1 MNLKSLF
8 LRILLI
14 MGSLYLIAIFVV
26 MSINLNYFQA
36 QQRLVEASEKFILL
50 SRDKEEISQILALN
64 EPLSDSYLDILFK
77 RSLPLDCCQSEY
89 AFYLSAVSAATEID
103 RSDLTAFRI
112 SESWE
117 QFLRAADQALVNA
130 SNGVDQLGS
139 FRGSVVP
146 TSAIALLILS
156 LFLAFTLISRHLISP
171 LSSLTGN
178 IRHLVRGGEPK
189 PTDFS
194 AAVSE
199 LRFLQEAFE
208 SVVNEYRGSLRSRG
222 QNATEMS
229 RTSDALEAQFQK
241 LVELAERPA
250 FILDASGA
258 IRTWNKRMVMLTG
271 VARSQSTRTIF
282 SEVYLDGRSKI
293 SFDDAFQIARRGDR
307 PDELRCELLLK
318 GGRTISSQLQL
329 SPQIESVLGVN
340 RVLVMVTSDT
350 YAKHLPEGRLSERHL
365 PEGQVTVDGGNTP
378 SGPDLRSLTELSSSL
393 HWLTASGVNP
403 VETETARQNAA
414 LMASIKWVGSRAQEA
429 ENSEINLSELVS
441 HFASIFEPKLLDLD
455 FKVAVEVRLAQE
467 PILTTG
473 NAGGL
478 LVVLE
483 KLIENAL
490 EAIREKT
497 PASAAIAISA
507 SSHEDATA
515 RISIKDNGG
524 GVPRGEDR
532 YLFDPFYTT
541 RAAQGHH
548 GLGLTHSRDLI
559 KQMSGELFVINDIE
573 RGELEVVIELPLSG
587 A

>member
-14 MGSLYLIAIFVV
+14 MGGLYLIATLVV

-50 SRDKEEISQILALN
+50 SRDKEELSQILALN
-64 EPLSDSYLDILFK
+64 EQLPDSHLDILLK

-103 RSDLTAFRI
+103 RSDLVAFRI

-117 QFLRAADQALVNA
+117 QFLRAADQALANA
-130 SNGVDQLGS
+130 SNEVDQLRG
-139 FRGSVVP
+139 FRDSVVP
-146 TSAIALLILS
+146 TSAISLLILS

-171 LSSLTGN
+171 LESLTGN
-178 IRHLVRGGEPK
+178 IRHLVRGGEQK
-189 PTDFS
+189 PTEFS

-222 QNATEMS
+222 QNASEMS
-229 RTSDALEAQFQK
+229 KTSDALEAQFQK

-258 IRTWNKRMVMLTG
+258 IRTWNKRMVTLTG
-271 VARSQSTRTIF
+271 VARSQSSRTIF

-293 SFDDAFQIARRGDR
+293 SFDDAFQTARRGGR
-307 PDELRCELLLK
+307 PDELHCELRLK
-318 GGRTISSQLQL
+318 GGRIISSQLQL
-329 SPQIESVLGVN
+329 SPQIESMLGVN

-350 YAKHLPEGRLSERHL
+350 YARSVPKGSLSE
-365 PEGQVTVDGGNTP
+365 GQLTEDGGNTP
-378 SGPDLRSLTELSSSL
+378 SGTELRLLTELSSSL
-393 HWLTASGVNP
+393 HWLTASAAKP
-403 VETETARQNAA
+403 VETEIARQHAA
-414 LMASIKWVGSRAQEA
+414 LMASIKWVGSRAYES
-429 ENSEINLSELVS
+429 ENSEINLTELVS
-441 HFASIFEPKLLDLD
+441 HFASVFEPKLLDLD
-455 FKVAVEVRLAQE
+455 LKVAIEVRLAQE
-467 PILTTG
+467 PVLTTG

-483 KLIENAL
+483 KLSDNAL
-490 EAIREKT
+490 EAIREST
-497 PASAAIAISA
+497 PASARIAISA
-507 SSHEDATA
+507 SSDEDGIA

-524 GVPRGEDR
+524 GAPRGDDR
-532 YLFDPFYTT
+532 YLLDPFYTT

-559 KQMSGELFVINDIE
+559 KQMSGDLTVINDIE
-573 RGELEVVIELPLSG
+573 RGELEIVIELPLSG

>member
-14 MGSLYLIAIFVV
+14 MGALYLIATFVV
-26 MSINLNYFQA
+26 MSINLNYFEA
-36 QQRLVEASEKFILL
+36 QQRLFDASQKFMLL
-50 SRDKEEISQILALN
+50 SRDKEELTQILALN
-64 EPLSDSYLDILFK
+64 ERLSDSHFEILAQ

-89 AFYLSAVSAATEID
+89 AFYLSALSAATEID
-103 RSDLTAFRI
+103 RANVVTFRV

-117 QFLRAADQALVNA
+117 QFLRVADQSLVNA
-130 SNGVDQLGS
+130 SNEVDQLRS
-139 FRGSVVP
+139 FRDSVVP

-171 LSSLTGN
+171 LNSLTGN

-189 PTDFS
+189 PAEFS

-229 RTSDALEAQFQK
+229 KTSDALEAQFQK

-258 IRTWNKRMVMLTG
+258 IRTWNKRMVTLTG

-293 SFDDAFQIARRGDR
+293 SFDDAFQIARRGGR

-329 SPQIESVLGVN
+329 SPQIESMLGVN

-350 YAKHLPEGRLSERHL
+350 YASHLPQGHL
-365 PEGQVTVDGGNTP
+365 PEGQVPGDSSNTP
-378 SGPDLRSLTELSSSL
+378 PGQESHLMSELFSSL
-393 HWLTASGVNP
+393 RWLTASKANS
-403 VETETARQNAA
+403 VETETARQHAA
-414 LMASIKWVGSRAQEA
+414 LMASIKWVGSRAYEA
-429 ENSEINLSELVS
+429 ENSEINLTELVS
-441 HFASIFEPKLLDLD
+441 HFASVFEPKLRDLDL
-455 FKVAVEVRLAQE
+455 KVAIEVKLAQE
-467 PILTTG
+467 PVLTTG

-483 KLIENAL
+483 KLSDNAL
-490 EAIREKT
+490 EAIREST
-497 PASAAIAISA
+497 PSSARIAISA
-507 SSHEDATA
+507 SSDDDATA
-515 RISIKDNGG
+515 RISIKGNGG

-532 YLFDPFYTT
+532 YLLDPFYTT

-559 KQMSGELFVINDIE
+559 KQMSGDLIVINDIE
-573 RGELEVVIELPLSG
+573 RGELEIVIELPLSE

>member
-14 MGSLYLIAIFVV
+14 MGALYLIATFVV
-26 MSINLNYFQA
+26 MSINLNYFEA
-36 QQRLVEASEKFILL
+36 QQRLVDASQKFMLL
-50 SRDKEEISQILALN
+50 SRDKEELTQILALN
-64 EPLSDSYLDILFK
+64 ERLSDSHFEILAQ

-89 AFYLSAVSAATEID
+89 AFYISALSAATEID
-103 RSDLTAFRI
+103 RANVVTFRV

-117 QFLRAADQALVNA
+117 QFLRVADQSLVNA
-130 SNGVDQLGS
+130 SNEVDQLRS
-139 FRGSVVP
+139 FRDSVVP

-171 LSSLTGN
+171 LNSLTGN

-189 PTDFS
+189 PAEFS

-229 RTSDALEAQFQK
+229 KTSDALEAQFQK

-258 IRTWNKRMVMLTG
+258 IRTWNKRMVTLTG

-293 SFDDAFQIARRGDR
+293 SFDDAFQIARRGGR

-329 SPQIESVLGVN
+329 SPQIESMLGVN

-350 YAKHLPEGRLSERHL
+350 YASHLPQGHL
-365 PEGQVTVDGGNTP
+365 PEGQVPGDSSNTP
-378 SGPDLRSLTELSSSL
+378 PGQESHLMSELFSSL
-393 HWLTASGVNP
+393 RWLTASKANS
-403 VETETARQNAA
+403 VETETARQHAA
-414 LMASIKWVGSRAQEA
+414 LMASIKWVGSRAYEA
-429 ENSEINLSELVS
+429 ENSEINLTELVS
-441 HFASIFEPKLLDLD
+441 HFASVFEPKLRDLDL
-455 FKVAVEVRLAQE
+455 KVAIEVKLAQE
-467 PILTTG
+467 PVLTTG

-483 KLIENAL
+483 KLSDNAL
-490 EAIREKT
+490 EAIREST
-497 PASAAIAISA
+497 PSSARIAISA
-507 SSHEDATA
+507 SSDDDATA
-515 RISIKDNGG
+515 RISIKGNGG

-532 YLFDPFYTT
+532 YLLDPFYTT

-559 KQMSGELFVINDIE
+559 KQMSGDLIVINDIE
-573 RGELEVVIELPLSG
+573 RGELEIVIELPLSE

>member
-14 MGSLYLIAIFVV
+14 MGSFYLIATFVV
-26 MSINLNYFQA
+26 MSINLNYFEA
-36 QQRLVEASEKFILL
+36 QQRLVDASQKFMLL
-50 SRDKEEISQILALN
+50 SRDKEELTQILALN
-64 EPLSDSYLDILFK
+64 ERLSDSHFEILAQ

-89 AFYLSAVSAATEID
+89 AFYLSALSAATEID
-103 RSDLTAFRI
+103 RANVVTFRV

-117 QFLRAADQALVNA
+117 QFLRVADQSLVNA
-130 SNGVDQLGS
+130 SNEVDQLRS
-139 FRGSVVP
+139 FRDSVVP

-171 LSSLTGN
+171 LNSLTGN

-189 PTDFS
+189 PAEFS

-229 RTSDALEAQFQK
+229 KTSDALEAQFQK

-258 IRTWNKRMVMLTG
+258 IRTWNKRMVTLTG

-293 SFDDAFQIARRGDR
+293 SFDDAFQIARRGGR

-329 SPQIESVLGVN
+329 SPQIESMLGVN

-350 YAKHLPEGRLSERHL
+350 YASHLPQGHL
-365 PEGQVTVDGGNTP
+365 PEGQVPGDSSNTP
-378 SGPDLRSLTELSSSL
+378 PGQESHLMSELFSSL
-393 HWLTASGVNP
+393 RWLTASKANS
-403 VETETARQNAA
+403 VETETARQHAA
-414 LMASIKWVGSRAQEA
+414 LMASIKWVGSRAYEA
-429 ENSEINLSELVS
+429 ENTEINLTELVS
-441 HFASIFEPKLLDLD
+441 HFASVFEPKLRDLDL
-455 FKVAVEVRLAQE
+455 KVAIEVKLAQE
-467 PILTTG
+467 PVLTTG

-483 KLIENAL
+483 KLSDNAL
-490 EAIREKT
+490 EAIRENT
-497 PASAAIAISA
+497 PSSARIAISA
-507 SSHEDATA
+507 SSDDDATA
-515 RISIKDNGG
+515 RISIKGNGG

-532 YLFDPFYTT
+532 YLLDPFYTT

-559 KQMSGELFVINDIE
+559 KQMSGDLIVINDIE
-573 RGELEVVIELPLSG
+573 RGELEIVIELPLSE

>member
-14 MGSLYLIAIFVV
+14 MGALYLIATFVV
-26 MSINLNYFQA
+26 MSINLNYFEA
-36 QQRLVEASEKFILL
+36 QQRLVDASQKFMLL
-50 SRDKEEISQILALN
+50 SRDKEELTQILALN
-64 EPLSDSYLDILFK
+64 ERLSDSHFEILAQ

-89 AFYLSAVSAATEID
+89 AFYLSALSAATEID
-103 RSDLTAFRI
+103 RANVVTFRV

-117 QFLRAADQALVNA
+117 QFLRVADQSLVNA
-130 SNGVDQLGS
+130 SNEVDQLRS
-139 FRGSVVP
+139 FRDSVVP

-171 LSSLTGN
+171 LNSLTGN

-189 PTDFS
+189 PAEFS

-229 RTSDALEAQFQK
+229 KTSDALEAQFQK

-258 IRTWNKRMVMLTG
+258 IRTWNKRMVTLTG

-293 SFDDAFQIARRGDR
+293 SFDDAFQIARRGGR

-329 SPQIESVLGVN
+329 SPQIESMLGVN

-350 YAKHLPEGRLSERHL
+350 YASHLPQGHL
-365 PEGQVTVDGGNTP
+365 PEGQVPGDSSNTP
-378 SGPDLRSLTELSSSL
+378 PGQESHLMSELFSSL
-393 HWLTASGVNP
+393 RWLTASKANS
-403 VETETARQNAA
+403 VETETARQHAA
-414 LMASIKWVGSRAQEA
+414 LMASIKWVGSRAYEA
-429 ENSEINLSELVS
+429 ENSEINLTELVS
-441 HFASIFEPKLLDLD
+441 HFASVFEPKLRDLDL
-455 FKVAVEVRLAQE
+455 KVAIEVKLAQE
-467 PILTTG
+467 PVLTTG

-483 KLIENAL
+483 KLSDNAL
-490 EAIREKT
+490 EAIREST
-497 PASAAIAISA
+497 PSSARIAISA
-507 SSHEDATA
+507 SSDDDATA
-515 RISIKDNGG
+515 RISIKGNGG

-532 YLFDPFYTT
+532 YLLDPFYTT

-559 KQMSGELFVINDIE
+559 KQMSGDLIVINDIE
-573 RGELEVVIELPLSG
+573 KGEFEIVIELPLSR

>member
-14 MGSLYLIAIFVV
+14 MGALYLIATFVV
-26 MSINLNYFQA
+26 MSINLNYFEA
-36 QQRLVEASEKFILL
+36 QQRLVDASQKFMLL
-50 SRDKEEISQILALN
+50 SRDKEELTQILALN
-64 EPLSDSYLDILFK
+64 ERLSDSHFETLAQ

-89 AFYLSAVSAATEID
+89 AFYLSALSAATEID
-103 RSDLTAFRI
+103 RANVVTFRV

-117 QFLRAADQALVNA
+117 QFLRVADQSLVNA
-130 SNGVDQLGS
+130 SNEVDQLRS
-139 FRGSVVP
+139 FRDSVVP

-171 LSSLTGN
+171 LNSLTGN

-189 PTDFS
+189 PAEFS

-229 RTSDALEAQFQK
+229 KTSDALEAQFQK

-258 IRTWNKRMVMLTG
+258 IRTWNKRMVTLTG

-293 SFDDAFQIARRGDR
+293 SFDDAFQIARRGGR

-329 SPQIESVLGVN
+329 SPQIESMLGVN

-350 YAKHLPEGRLSERHL
+350 YASHLPQGHL
-365 PEGQVTVDGGNTP
+365 PEGQVPGDSSNTP
-378 SGPDLRSLTELSSSL
+378 PGQESHLMSELFSSL
-393 HWLTASGVNP
+393 RWLTASKANS
-403 VETETARQNAA
+403 VETETARQHAA
-414 LMASIKWVGSRAQEA
+414 LMASIKWVGSRAYEA
-429 ENSEINLSELVS
+429 ENSEINLTELVS
-441 HFASIFEPKLLDLD
+441 HFASVFEPKLRDLDL
-455 FKVAVEVRLAQE
+455 KVAIEVKLAQE
-467 PILTTG
+467 PVLTTG

-483 KLIENAL
+483 KLSDNAL
-490 EAIREKT
+490 EAIREST
-497 PASAAIAISA
+497 PSSARIAISA
-507 SSHEDATA
+507 SSDDDATA
-515 RISIKDNGG
+515 RISIRGNGG

-532 YLFDPFYTT
+532 YLLDPFYTT

-559 KQMSGELFVINDIE
+559 KQMSGDLIVINDIE
-573 RGELEVVIELPLSG
+573 RGELEIVIELPLSE

>member
-14 MGSLYLIAIFVV
+14 MGALYLIATFVV
-26 MSINLNYFQA
+26 MSINLNYFEA
-36 QQRLVEASEKFILL
+36 QQRLVDASQKFMLL
-50 SRDKEEISQILALN
+50 SRDKEELTQILALN
-64 EPLSDSYLDILFK
+64 ERLSDSHFETLAQ

-89 AFYLSAVSAATEID
+89 AFYLSALSAATEID
-103 RSDLTAFRI
+103 RANVVTFRV

-117 QFLRAADQALVNA
+117 QFLRVADQSLVNA
-130 SNGVDQLGS
+130 SNEVDQLRS
-139 FRGSVVP
+139 FRDSVVP

-156 LFLAFTLISRHLISP
+156 LFLAFTLISRHFISP
-171 LSSLTGN
+171 LNLLTGN

-189 PTDFS
+189 PAEFS

-229 RTSDALEAQFQK
+229 KTSDALEAQFQK

-258 IRTWNKRMVMLTG
+258 IRTWNKRMVTLTG

-293 SFDDAFQIARRGDR
+293 SFDDAFQIARRGGR

-329 SPQIESVLGVN
+329 SPQIESMLGVN

-350 YAKHLPEGRLSERHL
+350 YASHLPQGHL
-365 PEGQVTVDGGNTP
+365 PEGQVPGDSSNTP
-378 SGPDLRSLTELSSSL
+378 PGQESHLMSELFSSL
-393 HWLTASGVNP
+393 RWLTASKANS
-403 VETETARQNAA
+403 VETETARQHAA
-414 LMASIKWVGSRAQEA
+414 LMASIKWVGSRAYEA
-429 ENSEINLSELVS
+429 ENSEINLTELVS
-441 HFASIFEPKLLDLD
+441 HFASVFEPKLRDLDL
-455 FKVAVEVRLAQE
+455 KVAIEVKLAQE
-467 PILTTG
+467 PVLTTG

-483 KLIENAL
+483 KLSDNAL
-490 EAIREKT
+490 EAIREST
-497 PASAAIAISA
+497 PSSARIAISA
-507 SSHEDATA
+507 SSDDDATA
-515 RISIKDNGG
+515 RISIKGNGG

-532 YLFDPFYTT
+532 YLLDPFYTT

-559 KQMSGELFVINDIE
+559 KQMSGDLIVINDIE
-573 RGELEVVIELPLSG
+573 RGELEIVIELPLSE

>member
-14 MGSLYLIAIFVV
+14 MGSLYLIATFVV

-50 SRDKEEISQILALN
+50 SRDKEELSQILALN
-64 EPLSDSYLDILFK
+64 ERLPDRHLDILEK
-77 RSLPLDCCQSEY
+77 RSLPLDCCQPEY
-89 AFYLSAVSAATEID
+89 AFYLSAVSTATEID
-103 RSDLTAFRI
+103 RSDVVAFRV

-130 SNGVDQLGS
+130 SNEVDQLRS
-139 FRGSVVP
+139 FRDSVVP

-171 LSSLTGN
+171 LESLTGN
-178 IRHLVRGGEPK
+178 IRHLVRGGEQK
-189 PTDFS
+189 PREFS

-208 SVVNEYRGSLRSRG
+208 SVVNDYRGSLRSRG

-229 RTSDALEAQFQK
+229 KTSDALEAQFQK

-258 IRTWNKRMVMLTG
+258 IRTWNKRMVTLTG
-271 VARSQSTRTIF
+271 VARSQSARTIF

-293 SFDDAFQIARRGDR
+293 SFDDAFQIARRGGR

-318 GGRTISSQLQL
+318 GGRTIFSQLQL
-329 SPQIESVLGVN
+329 SPQIESMLGVN

-350 YAKHLPEGRLSERHL
+350 YARHL
-365 PEGQVTVDGGNTP
+365 PTGQVPEDSSNTP
-378 SGPDLRSLTELSSSL
+378 PGPESRLMSELSSSL
-393 HWLTASGVNP
+393 RWLTATEANS
-403 VETETARQNAA
+403 VETETARQHAA
-414 LMASIKWVGSRAQEA
+414 LMASIEWIGSRGYEA
-429 ENSEINLSELVS
+429 ENLEINLTELVS
-441 HFASIFEPKLLDLD
+441 HFASVFEPKLLDLD
-455 FKVAVEVRLAQE
+455 LKVAIEVRLAQE
-467 PILTTG
+467 PVLTTG

-483 KLIENAL
+483 KLSDNAL
-490 EAIREKT
+490 EAIREST
-497 PASAAIAISA
+497 PSSARIAISA
-507 SSHEDATA
+507 SSDDDATA

-524 GVPRGEDR
+524 GVRRGEDR
-532 YLFDPFYTT
+532 YLLDPFYTT

-559 KQMSGELFVINDIE
+559 KQMSGDLIVINDIE
-573 RGELEVVIELPLSG
+573 KGEFEIVIELPLSR

>member
-14 MGSLYLIAIFVV
+14 MGALYLIATFVV
-26 MSINLNYFQA
+26 MSINLNYFEA
-36 QQRLVEASEKFILL
+36 QQRLVDASQKFMLL
-50 SRDKEEISQILALN
+50 SRDKEELTQILALN
-64 EPLSDSYLDILFK
+64 ERLSDSHFEILAQ

-89 AFYLSAVSAATEID
+89 AFYLSALSAATEID
-103 RSDLTAFRI
+103 RANVVTFRV

-117 QFLRAADQALVNA
+117 QFLRVADQSLVNA
-130 SNGVDQLGS
+130 SNEVDQLRS
-139 FRGSVVP
+139 FRDSVVP

-171 LSSLTGN
+171 LNSLTGN

-189 PTDFS
+189 PAEFS

-229 RTSDALEAQFQK
+229 KTSDALEAQFQK

-258 IRTWNKRMVMLTG
+258 IRTWNKRMVTLTG

-293 SFDDAFQIARRGDR
+293 SFDDAFQIARRGGR

-329 SPQIESVLGVN
+329 SPQIESMLGVN

-350 YAKHLPEGRLSERHL
+350 YASHLPQGHL
-365 PEGQVTVDGGNTP
+365 PEGQVPGDSSNTP
-378 SGPDLRSLTELSSSL
+378 PGQESHLMSELFSSL
-393 HWLTASGVNP
+393 RWLTASKANS
-403 VETETARQNAA
+403 VETETARQHAA
-414 LMASIKWVGSRAQEA
+414 LMASIKWVGSRAYEA
-429 ENSEINLSELVS
+429 ENSEINLTELVS
-441 HFASIFEPKLLDLD
+441 HFASVFEPKLRDLDL
-455 FKVAVEVRLAQE
+455 KVAIEVKLAQE
-467 PILTTG
+467 PVLTTG

-483 KLIENAL
+483 KLSDNAL
-490 EAIREKT
+490 EAIREST
-497 PASAAIAISA
+497 PSSARIAISA
-507 SSHEDATA
+507 SSDDDATA
-515 RISIKDNGG
+515 RISIKGNGG

-532 YLFDPFYTT
+532 YLLDPFYTT

-559 KQMSGELFVINDIE
+559 KQMSGDLIVINDIE
-573 RGELEVVIELPLSG
+573 RGELEIVIELPLSE

>member
-14 MGSLYLIAIFVV
+14 MGALYLIATFVV
-26 MSINLNYFQA
+26 MSINLNYFEA
-36 QQRLVEASEKFILL
+36 QQRLVDASQKFMLL
-50 SRDKEEISQILALN
+50 SRDKEELTQILALN
-64 EPLSDSYLDILFK
+64 ERLSDSHFEILAQ

-89 AFYLSAVSAATEID
+89 AFYISALSAATEID
-103 RSDLTAFRI
+103 RANVVTFRV

-117 QFLRAADQALVNA
+117 QFLRVADQSLVNA
-130 SNGVDQLGS
+130 SNEVDQLRS
-139 FRGSVVP
+139 FRDSVVP

-171 LSSLTGN
+171 LNSLTGN

-189 PTDFS
+189 PAEFS

-229 RTSDALEAQFQK
+229 KTSDALEAQFQK

-258 IRTWNKRMVMLTG
+258 IRTWNKRMVTLTG

-293 SFDDAFQIARRGDR
+293 SFDDAFQIARRGGR

-329 SPQIESVLGVN
+329 SPQIESMLGVN

-350 YAKHLPEGRLSERHL
+350 YASHLPQ
-365 PEGQVTVDGGNTP
+365 GQVPGDSSNTP
-378 SGPDLRSLTELSSSL
+378 PGQESHLMSELFSSL
-393 HWLTASGVNP
+393 RWLTASKANS
-403 VETETARQNAA
+403 VETETARQHAA
-414 LMASIKWVGSRAQEA
+414 LMASIKWVGSRAYEA
-429 ENSEINLSELVS
+429 ENSEINLTELVS
-441 HFASIFEPKLLDLD
+441 HFASVFEPKLRDLDL
-455 FKVAVEVRLAQE
+455 KVAIEVKLAQE
-467 PILTTG
+467 PVLTTG

-483 KLIENAL
+483 KLSDNAL
-490 EAIREKT
+490 EAIREST
-497 PASAAIAISA
+497 PSSARIAISA
-507 SSHEDATA
+507 SSDDDATA
-515 RISIKDNGG
+515 RISIKGNGG

-532 YLFDPFYTT
+532 YLLDPFYTT

-559 KQMSGELFVINDIE
+559 KQMSGDLIVINDIE
-573 RGELEVVIELPLSG
+573 RGELEIVIELPLSE

>member
-14 MGSLYLIAIFVV
+14 MGALYLIATFVV
-26 MSINLNYFQA
+26 MSINLNYFEA
-36 QQRLVEASEKFILL
+36 QQRLVDASQKFVLL
-50 SRDKEEISQILALN
+50 SRDKEELTQILTLN
-64 EPLSDSYLDILFK
+64 ERLSDSHFEILAQ

-89 AFYLSAVSAATEID
+89 AFYLSALSAATEID
-103 RSDLTAFRI
+103 RANVVTFRV

-117 QFLRAADQALVNA
+117 QFLRVADQSLVNA
-130 SNGVDQLGS
+130 SNEVDQLRS
-139 FRGSVVP
+139 FRDSVVP

-171 LSSLTGN
+171 LNSLTGN

-189 PTDFS
+189 PAEFS

-229 RTSDALEAQFQK
+229 KTSDALEAQFQK

-258 IRTWNKRMVMLTG
+258 IRTWNKRMVTLTG

-293 SFDDAFQIARRGDR
+293 SFDDAFQIARRGGR

-329 SPQIESVLGVN
+329 SPQIESMLGVN

-350 YAKHLPEGRLSERHL
+350 YASHLPQGHL
-365 PEGQVTVDGGNTP
+365 PEGQVPGDSSNTP
-378 SGPDLRSLTELSSSL
+378 PGQESHLMSELFSSL
-393 HWLTASGVNP
+393 RWLTASKANS
-403 VETETARQNAA
+403 VETETARQHAA
-414 LMASIKWVGSRAQEA
+414 LMASIKWVGSRAYEA
-429 ENSEINLSELVS
+429 ENSEINLTELVS
-441 HFASIFEPKLLDLD
+441 HFASVFEPKLRDLDL
-455 FKVAVEVRLAQE
+455 KVAIEVKLAQE
-467 PILTTG
+467 PVLTTG

-483 KLIENAL
+483 KLSDNAL
-490 EAIREKT
+490 EAIREST
-497 PASAAIAISA
+497 PSSARIAISA
-507 SSHEDATA
+507 SSDDDATA
-515 RISIKDNGG
+515 RISIKGNGG

-532 YLFDPFYTT
+532 YLLDPFYTT

-559 KQMSGELFVINDIE
+559 KQMSGDLIVINDIE
-573 RGELEVVIELPLSG
+573 RGELEIVIELPLSE

>member
-14 MGSLYLIAIFVV
+14 MGALYLIATFVV
-26 MSINLNYFQA
+26 MSINLNYFEA
-36 QQRLVEASEKFILL
+36 QQRLVDASQKFMLL
-50 SRDKEEISQILALN
+50 SRDKEELTQILALN
-64 EPLSDSYLDILFK
+64 ERLSDSHFETLAQ

-89 AFYLSAVSAATEID
+89 AFYISALSAATEID
-103 RSDLTAFRI
+103 RANVVTFRV

-117 QFLRAADQALVNA
+117 QFLRVADQSLVNA
-130 SNGVDQLGS
+130 SNEVDQLRS
-139 FRGSVVP
+139 FRDSVVP

-171 LSSLTGN
+171 LNSLTGN

-189 PTDFS
+189 PAEFS

-229 RTSDALEAQFQK
+229 KTSDALEAQFQK

-258 IRTWNKRMVMLTG
+258 IRTWNKRMVTLTG

-293 SFDDAFQIARRGDR
+293 SFDDAFQIARRGGR

-329 SPQIESVLGVN
+329 SPQIESMLGVN

-350 YAKHLPEGRLSERHL
+350 YFRHL
-365 PEGQVTVDGGNTP
+365 PAGQVPEDNSNTP
-378 SGPDLRSLTELSSSL
+378 PGQESHLMSELFSSL
-393 HWLTASGVNP
+393 RWLTASKANS
-403 VETETARQNAA
+403 VETETARQHAA
-414 LMASIKWVGSRAQEA
+414 LMASIKWVGSRAYEA
-429 ENSEINLSELVS
+429 ENSEINLTELVS
-441 HFASIFEPKLLDLD
+441 HFASVFEPKLRDLDL
-455 FKVAVEVRLAQE
+455 KVAIEVKLAQE
-467 PILTTG
+467 PVLTTG

-483 KLIENAL
+483 KLSDNAL
-490 EAIREKT
+490 EAIREST
-497 PASAAIAISA
+497 PSSARIAISA
-507 SSHEDATA
+507 SSDDDATA
-515 RISIKDNGG
+515 RISIKGNGG

-532 YLFDPFYTT
+532 YLLDPFYTT

-559 KQMSGELFVINDIE
+559 KQMSGDLIVINDIE
-573 RGELEVVIELPLSG
+573 RGELEIVIELPLSE

>member
-14 MGSLYLIAIFVV
+14 MGALYLIATFVV
-26 MSINLNYFQA
+26 MSINLNYFEA
-36 QQRLVEASEKFILL
+36 QQRLVDASQKFMLL
-50 SRDKEEISQILALN
+50 SRDKEELTQILALN
-64 EPLSDSYLDILFK
+64 ERLSDSHFETLAQ

-89 AFYLSAVSAATEID
+89 AFYLSALSAATEID
-103 RSDLTAFRI
+103 RANVVTFRV

-117 QFLRAADQALVNA
+117 QFLRVADQSLVNA
-130 SNGVDQLGS
+130 SNEVDQLRS
-139 FRGSVVP
+139 FRDSVVP

-171 LSSLTGN
+171 LNSLTGN

-189 PTDFS
+189 PAEFS

-229 RTSDALEAQFQK
+229 KTSDALEAQFQK

-258 IRTWNKRMVMLTG
+258 IRTWNKRMVTLTG

-293 SFDDAFQIARRGDR
+293 SFDDAFQIARRGGR

-329 SPQIESVLGVN
+329 SPQIESMLGVN

-350 YAKHLPEGRLSERHL
+350 YASHLPQGHL
-365 PEGQVTVDGGNTP
+365 PEGQVPGDSSNTP
-378 SGPDLRSLTELSSSL
+378 PGQESHLMSELFSSL
-393 HWLTASGVNP
+393 RWLTASKANS
-403 VETETARQNAA
+403 VETETARQHAA
-414 LMASIKWVGSRAQEA
+414 LMASIKWVGSRAYEA
-429 ENSEINLSELVS
+429 ENSEINLTELVS
-441 HFASIFEPKLLDLD
+441 HFASVFEPKLRDLDL
-455 FKVAVEVRLAQE
+455 KVAIEVKLAQE
-467 PILTTG
+467 PVLTTG

-483 KLIENAL
+483 KLSDNAL
-490 EAIREKT
+490 EAIREST
-497 PASAAIAISA
+497 PSSARIAISA
-507 SSHEDATA
+507 SSDDDATA
-515 RISIKDNGG
+515 RISIKGNGG

-532 YLFDPFYTT
+532 YLLDPFYTT

-559 KQMSGELFVINDIE
+559 KQMSGDLIVINDIE
-573 RGELEVVIELPLSG
+573 RGELEIVIELPLSE

>member
-14 MGSLYLIAIFVV
+14 MGALYLIATFVV
-26 MSINLNYFQA
+26 MSINLNYFEA
-36 QQRLVEASEKFILL
+36 QQRLVDASQKFMLL
-50 SRDKEEISQILALN
+50 SRDKEELTQILALN
-64 EPLSDSYLDILFK
+64 ERLSDSHFETLAQ

-89 AFYLSAVSAATEID
+89 AFYISALSAATEID
-103 RSDLTAFRI
+103 RANVVTFRV

-117 QFLRAADQALVNA
+117 QFLRVADQSLVNA
-130 SNGVDQLGS
+130 SNEVDQLRS
-139 FRGSVVP
+139 FRDSVVP

-171 LSSLTGN
+171 LNSLTGN

-189 PTDFS
+189 PAEFS

-229 RTSDALEAQFQK
+229 KTSDALEAQFQK

-258 IRTWNKRMVMLTG
+258 IRTWNKRMVTLTG

-293 SFDDAFQIARRGDR
+293 SFDDAFQIARRGGR

-329 SPQIESVLGVN
+329 SPQIESMLGVN

-350 YAKHLPEGRLSERHL
+350 YASHLPQGHL
-365 PEGQVTVDGGNTP
+365 PEGQVPGDSSNTP
-378 SGPDLRSLTELSSSL
+378 PGQESHLMSELFSSL
-393 HWLTASGVNP
+393 RWLTASKANS
-403 VETETARQNAA
+403 VETETARQHAA
-414 LMASIKWVGSRAQEA
+414 LMASIKWVGSRAYEA
-429 ENSEINLSELVS
+429 ENSEINLTELVS
-441 HFASIFEPKLLDLD
+441 HFASVFEPKLRDLDL
-455 FKVAVEVRLAQE
+455 KVAIEVKLAQE
-467 PILTTG
+467 PVLTTG

-483 KLIENAL
+483 KLSDNAL
-490 EAIREKT
+490 EAIREST
-497 PASAAIAISA
+497 PSSARIAISA
-507 SSHEDATA
+507 SSDDDATA
-515 RISIKDNGG
+515 RISIKGNGG

-532 YLFDPFYTT
+532 YLLDPFYTT

-559 KQMSGELFVINDIE
+559 KQMSGDLIVINDIE
-573 RGELEVVIELPLSG
+573 RGELEIVIELPLSE

>member
-14 MGSLYLIAIFVV
+14 MGALYLIATFVV
-26 MSINLNYFQA
+26 MSINLNYFEA
-36 QQRLVEASEKFILL
+36 QQRLVDASQKFMAL
-50 SRDKEEISQILALN
+50 SRDKEELTQILALN
-64 EPLSDSYLDILFK
+64 ERLSDSHFETLAQ

-89 AFYLSAVSAATEID
+89 AFYLSALSAATEID
-103 RSDLTAFRI
+103 RANVVTFRV

-117 QFLRAADQALVNA
+117 QFLRVADQSLVNA
-130 SNGVDQLGS
+130 SNEVDQLRS
-139 FRGSVVP
+139 FRDSVVP

-171 LSSLTGN
+171 LNSLTGN

-189 PTDFS
+189 PAEFS

-229 RTSDALEAQFQK
+229 KTSDALEAQFQK

-258 IRTWNKRMVMLTG
+258 IRTWNKRMVTLTG

-293 SFDDAFQIARRGDR
+293 SFDDAFQIARRGGR

-329 SPQIESVLGVN
+329 SPQIESMLGVN

-350 YAKHLPEGRLSERHL
+350 YASHLPQGHL
-365 PEGQVTVDGGNTP
+365 PAGQVPEDSSNTP
-378 SGPDLRSLTELSSSL
+378 PGPESRLMSELSSSL
-393 HWLTASGVNP
+393 RWLTATEANS
-403 VETETARQNAA
+403 VETETARQHAA
-414 LMASIKWVGSRAQEA
+414 LMASIKWVGSRAYEA
-429 ENSEINLSELVS
+429 ENTEINLTELVS
-441 HFASIFEPKLLDLD
+441 HFASVFEPKLRDLDL
-455 FKVAVEVRLAQE
+455 KVAIEVKLAQE
-467 PILTTG
+467 PVLTTG

-483 KLIENAL
+483 KLSDNAL
-490 EAIREKT
+490 EAVREST
-497 PASAAIAISA
+497 PSSARIAISA
-507 SSHEDATA
+507 SSDDDATA

-532 YLFDPFYTT
+532 YLLDPFYTT

-559 KQMSGELFVINDIE
+559 KQMSGDLIVINDIE
-573 RGELEVVIELPLSG
+573 RGELEIVIELPLST

>member
-14 MGSLYLIAIFVV
+14 MGALYLIATFVV
-26 MSINLNYFQA
+26 MSINLNYFEA
-36 QQRLVEASEKFILL
+36 QQRLVDASQKFMLL
-50 SRDKEEISQILALN
+50 SRDKEELTQILALN
-64 EPLSDSYLDILFK
+64 ERLSDSHFEILAQ

-89 AFYLSAVSAATEID
+89 AFYLSALSAATEID
-103 RSDLTAFRI
+103 RANVVTFRV

-117 QFLRAADQALVNA
+117 QFLRVADQSLVNA
-130 SNGVDQLGS
+130 SNEVDQLRS
-139 FRGSVVP
+139 FRDSVVP

-171 LSSLTGN
+171 LNSLTGN

-189 PTDFS
+189 PAEFS

-229 RTSDALEAQFQK
+229 KTSDALEAQFQK

-258 IRTWNKRMVMLTG
+258 IRTWNKRMVTLTG

-293 SFDDAFQIARRGDR
+293 SFDDAFQIARRGGR

-329 SPQIESVLGVN
+329 SPQIESMLGVN

-350 YAKHLPEGRLSERHL
+350 YASHLPQGHL
-365 PEGQVTVDGGNTP
+365 PEGQVPGDSSNTP
-378 SGPDLRSLTELSSSL
+378 PGQESHLMSELFSSL
-393 HWLTASGVNP
+393 RWLTASKANS
-403 VETETARQNAA
+403 VETETARQHAA
-414 LMASIKWVGSRAQEA
+414 LMASIKWVGSRAYEA
-429 ENSEINLSELVS
+429 ENTEINLTELVS
-441 HFASIFEPKLLDLD
+441 HFASVFEPKLRDLDL
-455 FKVAVEVRLAQE
+455 KVAIEVKLAQE
-467 PILTTG
+467 PVLTTG

-483 KLIENAL
+483 KLSDNAL
-490 EAIREKT
+490 EAIREST
-497 PASAAIAISA
+497 PSSARIAISA
-507 SSHEDATA
+507 SSDDDATA
-515 RISIKDNGG
+515 RISIKGNGG

-532 YLFDPFYTT
+532 YLLDPFYTT

-559 KQMSGELFVINDIE
+559 KQMSGDLIVINDIE
-573 RGELEVVIELPLSG
+573 RGELEIVIELPLSE

>member
-1 MNLKSLF
+1 M
-8 LRILLI
+8 
-14 MGSLYLIAIFVV
+14 
-26 MSINLNYFQA
+26 
-36 QQRLVEASEKFILL
+36 LL
-50 SRDKEEISQILALN
+50 SRDKEELTQILALN
-64 EPLSDSYLDILFK
+64 ERLSDSHFETLAQ

-89 AFYLSAVSAATEID
+89 AFYLSALSAATEID
-103 RSDLTAFRI
+103 RANVVTFRV

-117 QFLRAADQALVNA
+117 QFLRVADQSLVNA
-130 SNGVDQLGS
+130 SNEVDQLRS
-139 FRGSVVP
+139 FRDSVVP

-171 LSSLTGN
+171 LNSLTGN

-189 PTDFS
+189 PAEFS

-229 RTSDALEAQFQK
+229 KTSDALEAQFQK

-258 IRTWNKRMVMLTG
+258 IRTWNKRMVTLTG

-293 SFDDAFQIARRGDR
+293 SFDDAFQIARRGGR

-329 SPQIESVLGVN
+329 SPQIESMLGVN

-350 YAKHLPEGRLSERHL
+350 YASHLPQGHL
-365 PEGQVTVDGGNTP
+365 PEGQVPGDSSNTP
-378 SGPDLRSLTELSSSL
+378 PGQESHLMSELFSSL
-393 HWLTASGVNP
+393 RWLTASKANS
-403 VETETARQNAA
+403 VETETARQHAA
-414 LMASIKWVGSRAQEA
+414 LMASIKWVGSRAYEA
-429 ENSEINLSELVS
+429 ENTEINLTELVS
-441 HFASIFEPKLLDLD
+441 HFASVFEPKLRDLDL
-455 FKVAVEVRLAQE
+455 KVAIEVKLAQE
-467 PILTTG
+467 PVLTTG

-483 KLIENAL
+483 KLSDNAL
-490 EAIREKT
+490 EAIREST
-497 PASAAIAISA
+497 PSSARIAISA
-507 SSHEDATA
+507 SSDDDATA
-515 RISIKDNGG
+515 RISIKGNGG

-532 YLFDPFYTT
+532 YLLDPFYTT

-559 KQMSGELFVINDIE
+559 KQMSGDLIVINDIE
-573 RGELEVVIELPLSG
+573 RGELEIVIELPLSE

>member
-14 MGSLYLIAIFVV
+14 MGSLYLIATFVV

-50 SRDKEEISQILALN
+50 SRDKEELSQILALN
-64 EPLSDSYLDILFK
+64 ERLPDRHLDILEK
-77 RSLPLDCCQSEY
+77 RSLPLDCCQPEY
-89 AFYLSAVSAATEID
+89 AFYLSAVSTATEID
-103 RSDLTAFRI
+103 RSDVVAFRV

-130 SNGVDQLGS
+130 SNEVDQLRS
-139 FRGSVVP
+139 FRDSVVP

-171 LSSLTGN
+171 LESLTGN
-178 IRHLVRGGEPK
+178 IRHLVRGGEQK
-189 PTDFS
+189 PREFS

-208 SVVNEYRGSLRSRG
+208 SVVNDYRGSLRSRG

-229 RTSDALEAQFQK
+229 KTSDALEAQFQK

-258 IRTWNKRMVMLTG
+258 IRTWNKRMVTLTG
-271 VARSQSTRTIF
+271 VARSQSARTIF

-293 SFDDAFQIARRGDR
+293 SFDDAFQIARRGGR

-329 SPQIESVLGVN
+329 SPQIESMLGVN

-350 YAKHLPEGRLSERHL
+350 YASHLPQGHL
-365 PEGQVTVDGGNTP
+365 PEGQVPGDSSNTP
-378 SGPDLRSLTELSSSL
+378 PGQESHLMSELFSSL
-393 HWLTASGVNP
+393 RWLTASKANS
-403 VETETARQNAA
+403 VETETARQHAA
-414 LMASIKWVGSRAQEA
+414 LMASIKWVGSRAYEA
-429 ENSEINLSELVS
+429 ENSEINLTELVS
-441 HFASIFEPKLLDLD
+441 HFASVFEPKLRDLDL
-455 FKVAVEVRLAQE
+455 KVAIEVKLAQE
-467 PILTTG
+467 PVLTTG

-483 KLIENAL
+483 KLSDNAL
-490 EAIREKT
+490 EAIREST
-497 PASAAIAISA
+497 PSSARIAISA
-507 SSHEDATA
+507 SSDDDATA
-515 RISIKDNGG
+515 RISIKGNGG

-532 YLFDPFYTT
+532 YLLDPFYTT

-559 KQMSGELFVINDIE
+559 KQMSGDLIVINDIE
-573 RGELEVVIELPLSG
+573 RGELEIVIELPLSE